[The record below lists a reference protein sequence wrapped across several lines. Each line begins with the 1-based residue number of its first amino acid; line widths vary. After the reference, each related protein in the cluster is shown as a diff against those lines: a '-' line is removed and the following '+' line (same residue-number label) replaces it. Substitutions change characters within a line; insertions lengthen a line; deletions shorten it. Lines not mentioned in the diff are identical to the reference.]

1 MLVTIQERKNAPKIE
16 ADMKKTNKEREL
28 VELPLNQILAGDC
41 VDVMNA
47 LPNDCIDL
55 IFVISNHS
63 MLFIVKF
70 LLILIT
76 VLVISIFMSI
86 YIC

>member
-1 MLVTIQERKNAPKIE
+1 
-16 ADMKKTNKEREL
+16 MKKTNKEREL